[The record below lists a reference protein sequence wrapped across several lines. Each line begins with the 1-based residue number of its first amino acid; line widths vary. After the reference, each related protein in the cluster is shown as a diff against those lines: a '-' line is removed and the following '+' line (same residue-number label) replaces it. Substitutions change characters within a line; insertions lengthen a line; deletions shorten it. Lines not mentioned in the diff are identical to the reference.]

1 MKLEEFALERT
12 LSLYENLVEYDIS
25 PSGVHHYTIDE
36 LLTEDEQ
43 QELLKQELG
52 YGWTN
57 GSVEL
62 RETIAALYKD
72 RDADNVVVSSGSAEA
87 NLLVVLSFLEPG
99 DEIIVVVPNFLQI
112 WGLARGLGI
121 TVKELWLKEDLG
133 WQPDFSELSEL
144 VTPKTKMISICHP
157 NNPTGQYL
165 SLEDMQRLARFCRD
179 HEIWLHADEI
189 YRGSEITVEE
199 PPSFAD
205 LYEKAIVSSGTSKAM
220 GLPGL
225 RVGWLVGPK
234 DEIYVAWQRKDYAST
249 VPSTPMQFIAD
260 IALKPARRQQILERG
275 RARLRSNL
283 SIVSNW
289 VESYSDHIS
298 FLPPQAGAMAF
309 FRYHYDINSTELM
322 HRLRKEQNI
331 LVLAGDVY
339 GLDHFIRIGIC
350 IPEEHLRIG
359 LERMD
364 RLFESLNSTYK

>member
-43 QELLKQELG
+43 QQLLKEELG

-62 RETIAALYKD
+62 RQTVANLYKD
-72 RDADNVVVSSGSAEA
+72 RDADNVLACSGSAEA
-87 NLLVVLSFLEPG
+87 NLLIVLSFLEPD

-165 SLEDMQRLARFCRD
+165 PLEDMQKLVEFCREHD
-179 HEIWLHADEI
+179 IWLHADEI
-189 YRGSEITVEE
+189 YRGSEISVEE

-205 LYEKAIVSSGTSKAM
+205 LYEKAIISSGTSKAM

-234 DEIYVAWQRKDYAST
+234 DDIYTAWQRKDYAST

-260 IALKPARRQQILERG
+260 IALKPGRRAELLERG
-275 RARLRSNL
+275 RTRLRSNL
-283 SIVSNW
+283 KIVEEWIDKN
-289 VESYSDHIS
+289 SDHLS
-298 FLPPQAGAMAF
+298 FLSPQAGAMAF
-309 FRYHYDINSTELM
+309 FRYDYDINSTELM
-322 HRLRKEQNI
+322 HRLRKEQSI

-339 GLDHFIRIGIC
+339 GLDNFIRIGIC

-364 RLFESLNSTYK
+364 ALFSELSV